1 MPGAARVA
9 VLFPPQV
16 RDWGLPQEVP
26 LTPRAAR
33 RVAREGA
40 SYSFDQAALALNEDW
55 GTHLDGKQI
64 QRWSES
70 IGQVV
75 ARARQQEVREYEQ
88 GCRPASPLNAP
99 ALLVIG
105 MDGGRVQTREKQGE
119 NGSRWR
125 EDKVSAITSYL
136 PGDGTADHPP
146 KPLVTTYVATM
157 EKTEAFGKMVHV
169 EAERRGMRQAATI
182 LVMGDGGNWID
193 PLSERERL
201 HDRRIVDFYHAA
213 EHLYEAARAALGR
226 DAPESCALA
235 EQLKEALWHGQLDQ
249 VIAMLKEHAQRLGP
263 PQPSDGRDH
272 PRRVLANNVSYF
284 ETHRHHMDYPTFR
297 RKGWPIG
304 SGVTESAV
312 KQFNK
317 RVKGTEQ
324 FWSIPGVE
332 TILALRALLIS
343 QDDRWTRYWATRPA
357 YSKAA

>member
-1 MPGAARVA
+1 M
-9 VLFPPQV
+9 
-16 RDWGLPQEVP
+16 P

-33 RVAREGA
+33 RLAREGA
-40 SYSFDQAALALNEDW
+40 LHSFDQAALALNEDW

-64 QRWSES
+64 QRWSEA
-70 IGQVV
+70 IGRVIV
-75 ARARQQEVREYEQ
+75 REREQEVAAYER
-88 GCRPASPLNAP
+88 GCRPTSPANAP
-99 ALLVIG
+99 VLLVIG
-105 MDGGRVQTREKQGE
+105 MDGGRVQTREKQGG

-136 PGDGTADHPP
+136 PGDGTPDHPP
-146 KPLVTTYVATM
+146 RPLVTTYVATM
-157 EKTEAFGKMVHV
+157 EKTEAFGKLVHV
-169 EAERRGMRQAATI
+169 EAERRGMRQAGTV

-201 HDRRIVDFYHAA
+201 HDRRIVDYYHAV
-213 EHLYEAARAALGR
+213 EHLYEAARAALGK
-226 DAPESCALA
+226 DTPEALA
-235 EQLKEALWHGQLDQ
+235 LAGQLKDALWHGQLDQ
-249 VIAMLKEHAQRLGP
+249 VIATLKTHAERLGM
-263 PQPSDGRDH
+263 PQPCDGSDH
-272 PRRVLANNVSYF
+272 PRRVLANNVGYF
-284 ETHRHHMDYPTFR
+284 QTHRHHMDYPTFR

-332 TILALRALLIS
+332 SILSLRALWLS
-343 QDDRWTRYWATRPA
+343 QDDRWNRYWNTRPA